1 VIKLEYNDGK
11 VYNDFYDKNK
21 EEKQKIAKLFSEDN
35 LYLEKLLLNLWDN
48 NIKTQSC
55 CIGHNEEAHIT
66 IKFDDNEDY
75 LNKIFAFFSI
85 VQIKDLEICLN
96 VSRNNATYTFYIPLE
111 YRDFI
116 FEKMNQLINHH
127 ENKLSNTMNYLLK
140 LLKIAANNNY
150 CFEAK
155 IINNEVKLELYN
167 ETFQDS
173 DTAKLMI
180 LIDFIDILEN
190 NQKNVELPII
200 TISNLNELNL
210 FIEDKYMSKNS
221 KKIK

>member
-1 VIKLEYNDGK
+1 MMNRFL
-11 VYNDFYDKNK
+11 
-21 EEKQKIAKLFSEDN
+21 LFR
-35 LYLEKLLLNLWDN
+35 L
-48 NIKTQSC
+48 
-55 CIGHNEEAHIT
+55 
-66 IKFDDNEDY
+66 
-75 LNKIFAFFSI
+75 
-85 VQIKDLEICLN
+85 CLN
-96 VSRNNATYTFYIPLE
+96 IYCHQSHQIRSFRLQKSFQYRRYQNIP
-111 YRDFI
+111 
-116 FEKMNQLINHH
+116 
-127 ENKLSNTMNYLLK
+127 
-140 LLKIAANNNY
+140 ANNNY